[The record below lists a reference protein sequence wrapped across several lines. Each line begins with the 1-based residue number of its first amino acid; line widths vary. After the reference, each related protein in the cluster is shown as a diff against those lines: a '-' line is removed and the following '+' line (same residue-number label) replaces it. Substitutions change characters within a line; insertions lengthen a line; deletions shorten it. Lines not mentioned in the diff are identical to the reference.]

1 MIHCARVN
9 MGNELE
15 HTRPES
21 PSPSSEA
28 SLRILGTL
36 ERVNVADTFDEL
48 VEALLAALGTLLSAE
63 RTALFL
69 PDRLRGTVTVFV
81 NGERPGER
89 FVTGRLAAFEPVP
102 FLAATAGGALRVTR
116 DELEAQTLRN
126 LEDLLKIRLGSALCT
141 PVRSGGRYLGA
152 FCSFN
157 SSDGSGFTEDQVS
170 VCRELTPAVTP
181 YFRILSLKRDLGKS
195 VLEKELLFYVGRAV
209 GSSLDVQAVLDSIL
223 DALAKV
229 IPYDAAGVYL
239 LRPGSLDIE
248 ALAARGYE
256 PSYGDRVRLKLGE
269 GLVGLSI
276 KEGREFVVGDTTKD
290 SRYVEARPSVRSE
303 VVVPLLTGESVI
315 GAFNVESDRLNAF
328 SDDHVDLLSAF
339 ATQAAIMIERAR
351 LSEEVLK
358 RRWLVEELKIA
369 RQIQATFL
377 PPGCP
382 VLEGFVVCAINLSYE
397 EVGGDYY
404 DFVPIVEHQTG
415 IAIADVSGKGIPA
428 SLIMASFRASL
439 RAEIRNNYA
448 IRTIL
453 AKVNRLLLES
463 VESGTFV
470 TAFYGVLDTKA
481 RVLTY
486 SNAGHNPPILVR
498 AEGKMELLSEGGTV
512 LGALPGV
519 TFKERRLY
527 FESGDLLVLYTDGVT
542 DATNPEGDQFGQ
554 ERLEQLVKSA
564 AGSDATGV
572 MQKIID
578 GVTAFRGEARLND
591 DLTLVVL
598 RAKQEAPA

>member
-1 MIHCARVN
+1 MEH
-9 MGNELE
+9 ELE
-15 HTRPES
+15 QTKPQ
-21 PSPSSEA
+21 PT
-28 SLRILGTL
+28 SLSADAALQILRTF
-36 ERVNVADTFDEL
+36 ERVNGAGTFDEL
-48 VEALLAALGTLLSAE
+48 VEAMLSALGTLLSAE

-69 PDRLRGTVTVFV
+69 PDRLRGTVSVFLSA
-81 NGERPGER
+81 ERPGER
-89 FVTGRLAAFEPVP
+89 FVTGKLSASEPLP
-102 FLAATAGGALRVTR
+102 FLAATAGGAVRIR
-116 DELEAQTLRN
+116 KEELEAQTQRN
-126 LEDLLKIRLGSALCT
+126 LEDMLKMKLGSALCT
-141 PVRSGGRYLGA
+141 PVKGGGQYLGA

-157 SSDGSGFTEDQVS
+157 SSGGSAFTEAHVAT
-170 VCRELTPAVTP
+170 CRELAPAVTP
-181 YFRILSLKRDLGKS
+181 YFRVLSLKRDLGRS
-195 VLEKELLFYVGRAV
+195 VLEKEMLFDVGRAV

-223 DALAKV
+223 DALSRV

-239 LRPGSLDIE
+239 LRPGSLGIE

-256 PSYGDRVRLKLGE
+256 PVYGDKVRLKLGE

-276 KEGREFVVGDTTKD
+276 KEGREFVVADTTKD
-290 SRYVEARPSVRSE
+290 PRYVEARPSVRSE
-303 VVVPLLTGESVI
+303 VVVPLLTGEAVI
-315 GAFNVESDRLNAF
+315 GAFNIESDRLNAF
-328 SDDHVDLLSAF
+328 TDDHVDLLSAF
-339 ATQAAIMIERAR
+339 ATQAAILIERAR
-351 LSEEVLK
+351 LSEELLK

-369 RQIQATFL
+369 RQIQSTFL
-377 PPGCP
+377 PSGCP
-382 VLEGFVVCAINLSYE
+382 VMEGFDVCGTNISYE

-463 VESGTFV
+463 VESGTYV
-470 TAFYGVLDTKA
+470 TAFYGVLDTRA

-498 AEGKMELLSEGGTV
+498 ADGRMELLSEGGTV

-519 TFKERRLY
+519 TFKERRLTVG
-527 FESGDLLVLYTDGVT
+527 SGDLLVLYTDGVT
-542 DATNPEGDQFGQ
+542 DAMNPERDQFGQ
-554 ERLEQLVKSA
+554 ERLEQLVKAA
-564 AGSDATGV
+564 AGLDAAGV
-572 MQKIID
+572 MQRIID

-591 DLTLVVL
+591 DLTLVIL
-598 RAKQEAPA
+598 RAR

>member
-1 MIHCARVN
+1 MIHCVGAN
-9 MGNELE
+9 MEQELNQ
-15 HTRPES
+15 TTPG
-21 PSPSSEA
+21 PSSYLSGSVALEI
-28 SLRILGTL
+28 LRAFEPVSG
-36 ERVNVADTFDEL
+36 AGTFDEL
-48 VEALLAALGTLLSAE
+48 VGTMLTTLGTLLSAE

-69 PDRLRGTVTVFV
+69 PDRLRGTVSVFLSA
-81 NGERPGER
+81 ERPGER
-89 FVTGRLAAFEPVP
+89 FVSGKLPASEPLP
-102 FLAATAGGALRVTR
+102 FLAATTGGAVRITKE
-116 DELEAQTLRN
+116 ELEARTQRS
-126 LEDLLKIRLGSALCT
+126 LEELLKMRLGSALCT
-141 PVRSGGRYLGA
+141 PVKGAGEYLGA

-157 SSDGSGFTEDQVS
+157 SSSGSAFTEAHLAA
-170 VCRELTPAVTP
+170 CRELGSAVTP
-181 YFRILSLKRDLGKS
+181 YFRILSLKRELGRS
-195 VLEKELLFYVGRAV
+195 VLEKEMLFDVGKAV

-223 DALAKV
+223 DALSRV

-256 PSYGDRVRLKLGE
+256 PVYGDKVRLKLGE

-276 KEGREFVVGDTTKD
+276 KEGREFVVPDTTKD
-290 SRYVEARPSVRSE
+290 PRYIEARPTIRSE
-303 VVVPLLTGESVI
+303 VVVPLLTGDAVI
-315 GAFNVESDRLNAF
+315 GAFNIESDRLNAF
-328 SDDHVDLLSAF
+328 TDDHVDLLSAF
-339 ATQAAIMIERAR
+339 ATQAAIMIEHAR
-351 LSEEVLK
+351 LSEELLK

-377 PPGCP
+377 PSSCP
-382 VLEGFVVCAINLSYE
+382 LMEGFEVCGTNISYE

-453 AKVNRLLLES
+453 SKVNRLLLES
-463 VESGTFV
+463 VESGTYV
-470 TAFYGVLDTKA
+470 TAFYGVLDTRG

-486 SNAGHNPPILVR
+486 SNAGHNPPILIR
-498 AEGKMELLSEGGTV
+498 ADGKMELLSEGGTV

-519 TFKERRLY
+519 TFKERRLTLG
-527 FESGDLLVLYTDGVT
+527 SGDVLVLYTDGVT
-542 DATNPEGDQFGQ
+542 DAMNPERDEFGQ
-554 ERLEQLVKSA
+554 ERLEQLVKAA
-564 AGSDATGV
+564 AGSSAEGV
-572 MQKIID
+572 MQQIID
-578 GVTAFRGEARLND
+578 GVNAFRREARLND

-598 RAKQEAPA
+598 RAK

>member
-1 MIHCARVN
+1 MEK
-9 MGNELE
+9 ELGQS
-15 HTRPES
+15 TPES
-21 PSPSSEA
+21 FLPPVNAAAEVQ
-28 SLRILGTL
+28 RVL
-36 ERVNVADTFDEL
+36 ERLNAVGTSDEL
-48 VEALLAALGTLLSAE
+48 AEAMLSVLAELSSAE

-69 PDRLRGTVTVFV
+69 PDRLRGTVSVVMTA
-81 NGERPGER
+81 ERPGES
-89 FVTGRLAAFEPVP
+89 VVSGRLAASEPLP
-102 FLAATAGGALRVTR
+102 FLASTAGGAVSITK
-116 DELEAQTLRN
+116 DELEAQTQRG
-126 LEDLLKIRLGSALCT
+126 LEGLLKMRLGSALCT
-141 PVRSGGRYLGA
+141 PVRSAGEYLGA
-152 FCSFN
+152 FCAFN
-157 SSDGSGFTEDQVS
+157 SSGGSAFTEAHVAA
-170 VCRELTPAVTP
+170 CARLAPAVTP
-181 YFRILSLKRDLGKS
+181 YFRMLSLRRELS
-195 VLEKELLFYVGRAV
+195 RNVLEKEMLFDVGKAV

-223 DALAKV
+223 DALSRV
-229 IPYDAAGVYL
+229 IPYDAGGVYL

-248 ALAARGYE
+248 TLATRGYE
-256 PSYGDRVRLKLGE
+256 PAYGDKVRLKLGE

-276 KEGREFVVGDTTKD
+276 KEGREFVVADTKKD
-290 SRYVEARPSVRSE
+290 PRYVEARPSVRSE
-303 VVVPLLTGESVI
+303 VVVPLLTGDSVI
-315 GAFNVESDRLNAF
+315 GAFNLESDRLNAF
-328 SDDHVDLLSAF
+328 TDDHVDLLSAF

-351 LSEEVLK
+351 LSEELLR

-377 PPGCP
+377 PAGCP
-382 VLEGFVVCAINLSYE
+382 LFEGFDVCATNISYE

-463 VESGTFV
+463 VESGNFV
-470 TAFYGVLDTKA
+470 TAFYGVLDTRA

-498 AEGKMELLSEGGTV
+498 TDGRTELLMEGGTV
-512 LGALPGV
+512 LGALPGI
-519 TFKERRLY
+519 TFKERRVS
-527 FESGDLLVLYTDGVT
+527 FASGDLLVLYTDGVT
-542 DATNPEGDQFGQ
+542 DAMNPERDQFGQ
-554 ERLEQLVKSA
+554 ERLEELVRTV
-564 AGSDATGV
+564 AGRDSEGV
-572 MQKIID
+572 MQGIID

-598 RAKQEAPA
+598 RAR